1 MWPRL
6 TKAVNKWRNA
16 LTTRIRIGWDTTV
29 VESYR
34 IYIDADD
41 LAEECGVTEEDVL
54 GWIESGLLNDKLA
67 EHLDG
72 SDLLGNAE
80 EGSNSVGDD
89 IQDRTFSYA
98 EVA

>member
-1 MWPRL
+1 MS
-6 TKAVNKWRNA
+6 TQ
-16 LTTRIRIGWDTTV
+16 IRIGWDTTV

-34 IYIDADD
+34 LYIDADE

-54 GWIESGLLNDKLA
+54 GWIESGQLNDKVA
-67 EHLDG
+67 EHLRD

-89 IQDRTFSYA
+89 IQDREFTYA